1 MNKHTKFFSIMF
13 LLINLL
19 FLNIAVANAADGK
32 WEVVGKTGF
41 ILPWARP
48 AIALSSNSTPYVAY
62 IDNST
67 MKPLVKKYNGNMW
80 ILVGDNNISNKGSS
94 DIAMTID
101 ANDNLFVVYGEYD
114 QGYKLSV
121 VKMLKNSTSWTRVGL
136 AGFSDGAVN
145 NARTIS
151 ITTDKSG
158 VPYVAYMD
166 TAHENKATVK
176 KYNVTGNSWDTVGS
190 EGFSATEASNITI
203 AVDGHDTQYV
213 SYEDNNSK
221 AIVMKFDG
229 TAWNLVDT
237 SASPGFAEDVSM
249 AIDSKDT
256 PYVGF
261 RDFEVNPPRASVVKY
276 NAPSWDFVGKQGF
289 PASFSPYPMIALDE
303 KDILYIAFSDKTE
316 TWKASVMKFD
326 GMNWNYLG
334 ASGFSKDTADET
346 RIAVRNDKV
355 YVLYMDYSTSD
366 NWDTNW
372 TVMKYA
378 TPEIGHTVIAP
389 IINFLLD

>member
-1 MNKHTKFFSIMF
+1 
-13 LLINLL
+13 
-19 FLNIAVANAADGK
+19 
-32 WEVVGKTGF
+32 
-41 ILPWARP
+41 
-48 AIALSSNSTPYVAY
+48 
-62 IDNST
+62 
-67 MKPLVKKYNGNMW
+67 
-80 ILVGDNNISNKGSS
+80 
-94 DIAMTID
+94 
-101 ANDNLFVVYGEYD
+101 
-114 QGYKLSV
+114 
-121 VKMLKNSTSWTRVGL
+121 
-136 AGFSDGAVN
+136 
-145 NARTIS
+145 
-151 ITTDKSG
+151 
-158 VPYVAYMD
+158 MD
-166 TAHENKATVK
+166 TAHEYKATVK

-203 AVDGHDTQYV
+203 ALDGHNAPYV
-213 SYEDNNSK
+213 SYEDNDSR

-237 SASPGFAEDVSM
+237 SASPGDALDVSM

-261 RDFEVNPPRASVVKY
+261 RDLEVNPSRASVVKY
-276 NAPSWDFVGKQGF
+276 DAPNWDFVGKQGF
-289 PASFSPYPMIALDE
+289 PADFSLYNMIALDE
-303 KDILYIAFSDKTE
+303 KDVLYIAFSDKTE

-326 GMNWNYLG
+326 GMKWDYLG